1 HWLLIVILLLLLY
14 WGLCNRSSSP
24 SPFSADSRRPPAPL
38 VIDKDVRKKILKKGF
53 SHDRVPENLDAIV
66 IGSGYGGLA
75 AAVLLSKA
83 GKRVLVLEQHGK
95 AGGCCHTFS
104 EKGFEFDVGIHYVGQ
119 MQENS
124 TLRIVVDQL
133 TEGQLQWAKMA
144 SPFDVVF
151 LGDHKSGKKY
161 YLYSGEKEYVEGLKK
176 QFPDEA
182 AAIDK
187 YVKLVQ
193 SVAKDVAYTAILKL
207 IPMPLTKFLIR
218 TGLLARI
225 SIFFKMASRSLPEVL
240 NELTTNAD
248 LRAMF
253 SYIFPT
259 YGVNPARSSFS
270 LHAVLVDHFL
280 EGGWYPQGVASEI
293 VFQSIPIIERSGG
306 TVLTKA
312 PVQSILVNSEG
323 KAYGVSVQKG
333 QDLVNIFAPVVISD
347 AGIFNTYERL
357 LPAETR
363 NLPGLQA
370 QLSMLQHGIGG
381 FSLFIGLNGSK
392 EELGLEA
399 KNYYVYPV
407 GVDTDQDFFFA
418 SLSRTN
424 FYLNAP
430 RETAAKNIPLVY
442 ITSPSAKDPTWEKRY
457 PGKSNMIVL
466 AIAQYEWF
474 EEWKDEKVSKR
485 GEEYES
491 LKSVFVD
498 SMLETVLKIY
508 PQLKDKIELL
518 SSGTPLT
525 NQHYIASPQG
535 ELYGAEHSLS
545 RVQPEVIA
553 AIRAQTPVSNLYLT
567 GQDVFLGGF
576 PGVVHGALVCASAV
590 LHRNLYIDLTLLE
603 RKIKA
608 NDSKKKN

>member
-1 HWLLIVILLLLLY
+1 MWLYLSLIVILLLLLY

-38 VIDKDVRKKILKKGF
+38 VIDKDVRKKILKK
-53 SHDRVPENLDAIV
+53 
-66 IGSGYGGLA
+66 
-75 AAVLLSKA
+75 
-83 GKRVLVLEQHGK
+83 
-95 AGGCCHTFS
+95 
-104 EKGFEFDVGIHYVGQ
+104 
-119 MQENS
+119 
-124 TLRIVVDQL
+124 
-133 TEGQLQWAKMA
+133 
-144 SPFDVVF
+144 
-151 LGDHKSGKKY
+151 
-161 YLYSGEKEYVEGLKK
+161 
-176 QFPDEA
+176 
-182 AAIDK
+182 
-187 YVKLVQ
+187 
-193 SVAKDVAYTAILKL
+193 
-207 IPMPLTKFLIR
+207 
-218 TGLLARI
+218 
-225 SIFFKMASRSLPEVL
+225 
-240 NELTTNAD
+240 
-248 LRAMF
+248 
-253 SYIFPT
+253 
-259 YGVNPARSSFS
+259 GVNPARSSFS

-399 KNYYVYPV
+399 KNYYVYP
-407 GVDTDQDFFFA
+407 
-418 SLSRTN
+418 TN

>member
-1 HWLLIVILLLLLY
+1 MWLYLSLIVILLLLLY

-38 VIDKDVRKKILKKGF
+38 VIDKDVRKKILKK
-53 SHDRVPENLDAIV
+53 
-66 IGSGYGGLA
+66 
-75 AAVLLSKA
+75 
-83 GKRVLVLEQHGK
+83 
-95 AGGCCHTFS
+95 
-104 EKGFEFDVGIHYVGQ
+104 GIHYVGQ

-399 KNYYVYPV
+399 KNYYVYP
-407 GVDTDQDFFFA
+407 
-418 SLSRTN
+418 TN

>member
-1 HWLLIVILLLLLY
+1 MWLYLSLIVILLLLLY

-193 SVAKDVAYTAILKL
+193 VILANLLWVKKL
-207 IPMPLTKFLIR
+207 WLTFLIR

-259 YGVNPARSSFS
+259 YGMGEQNGVRKFG
-270 LHAVLVDHFL
+270 LV
-280 EGGWYPQGVASEI
+280 
-293 VFQSIPIIERSGG
+293 
-306 TVLTKA
+306 
-312 PVQSILVNSEG
+312 
-323 KAYGVSVQKG
+323 
-333 QDLVNIFAPVVISD
+333 
-347 AGIFNTYERL
+347 
-357 LPAETR
+357 
-363 NLPGLQA
+363 
-370 QLSMLQHGIGG
+370 
-381 FSLFIGLNGSK
+381 
-392 EELGLEA
+392 
-399 KNYYVYPV
+399 
-407 GVDTDQDFFFA
+407 
-418 SLSRTN
+418 
-424 FYLNAP
+424 
-430 RETAAKNIPLVY
+430 
-442 ITSPSAKDPTWEKRY
+442 
-457 PGKSNMIVL
+457 
-466 AIAQYEWF
+466 WF
-474 EEWKDEKVSKR
+474 EIQVRKF
-485 GEEYES
+485 G
-491 LKSVFVD
+491 SV
-498 SMLETVLKIY
+498 
-508 PQLKDKIELL
+508 
-518 SSGTPLT
+518 
-525 NQHYIASPQG
+525 
-535 ELYGAEHSLS
+535 
-545 RVQPEVIA
+545 
-553 AIRAQTPVSNLYLT
+553 
-567 GQDVFLGGF
+567 
-576 PGVVHGALVCASAV
+576 
-590 LHRNLYIDLTLLE
+590 
-603 RKIKA
+603 
-608 NDSKKKN
+608 